1 MIDFYFFFQAFLLF
15 STNLIGIILAATIT
29 FRILGYSPVVRSKN
43 WFYFVAVS
51 LIAITIPLYLSY
63 DRIVSKIV
71 FEKKL
76 QTERFLVNGK
86 YIIIKKAN
94 VSRRGEKDIVLM
106 DIAAREHLTRKDL
119 NLLKRKIQIHF
130 DRDLVIRTSIIYIL

>member
-1 MIDFYFFFQAFLLF
+1 M
-15 STNLIGIILAATIT
+15 
-29 FRILGYSPVVRSKN
+29 
-43 WFYFVAVS
+43 
-51 LIAITIPLYLSY
+51 IAITIPLYLSY
-63 DRIVSKIV
+63 DLIVEKIV

-94 VSRRGEKDIVLM
+94 ISRRGDKDIILM
-106 DIAAREHLTRKDL
+106 DITARENLSRKDL

-130 DRDLVIRTSIIYIL
+130 DRDLVILTNIIYIL